1 MDVDADP
8 PPPDITAT
16 TLPDMSDEQ
25 EDPEGEEG
33 ELGSQDEGEGE
44 DEGW

>member
-33 ELGSQDEGEGE
+33 ERGAQDEGEGE